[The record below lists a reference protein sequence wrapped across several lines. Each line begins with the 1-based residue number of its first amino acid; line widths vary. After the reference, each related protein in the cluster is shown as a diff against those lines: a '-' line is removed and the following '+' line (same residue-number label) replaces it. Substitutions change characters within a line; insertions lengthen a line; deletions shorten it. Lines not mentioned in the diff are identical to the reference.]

1 MIMKTLLKLSSLVT
15 VLLLATLS
23 LSAQTVVTGKVTDS
37 SGAGIQGVTVTVKG
51 GKGATQTNAEGNF
64 TINAASNAVL
74 VFSYV
79 GFESVTEQ
87 IGGRASI
94 NINMSP
100 AASSA
105 IGEVVV
111 VGYTTA
117 RKRDVTGS
125 VASVKAKDFNQGVIA
140 APDQLLQ
147 GKVAGLDIVNNSGQ
161 PGAATTI
168 KIRGN
173 NSIRANNNPLYVI
186 DGVQLDG
193 RTARPPLNF
202 SSGGFGP
209 APESNPLLYINPAD
223 IAQID
228 VLKDASSAAIYGSR
242 GANGV
247 IVITTKKA
255 TGSGTKI
262 EFGTNFG
269 AFAGFMKKYKVLN
282 AGEFRAALKQYRLD
296 TLATSFDHGASVD
309 ALDAITSND
318 LTQNYSLALSGGNDN
333 GRFRASFLGSK
344 TAGFIKKT
352 DLTKYLGNFTGSY
365 KLLDKRISIDF
376 GLIAGHTLEHMALL
390 SNTAGAGGNL
400 MSYAL
405 NWNPTN
411 TFYQNNGLY
420 VTSANSIPNP
430 LAIIDGTNDAANVN
444 VFLGNISASV
454 KILSNL
460 EYKFLYAVNHGTG
473 TRNSSID
480 GWLTDLQGITGR
492 GIGAISHAQLTSQL
506 YTHTLNYNTKFSDN
520 INFTALAGYEY
531 WKTDFS
537 SNTLAASGFNT
548 NLDQANRISV
558 PYTNLF
564 QNATS
569 QLPLGGSVDPSTE
582 IQSVFGRVNFNI
594 LDKYLL
600 TGTLRADGSSKFGK
614 NQKYGYFP
622 SIGAKW
628 LISGEDFM
636 KNSNLFSNLG
646 LRLSWGI
653 TGNQEFPAGASL
665 EVYTTNSYNSFNL
678 SNVANPDL
686 KWEQTSSYNIGL
698 DFGFLK
704 NRLTGSI
711 DYYSKNTTDLLFQ
724 GTAIAPGPA
733 SVAYYNLDAHLLN
746 SGVEFG
752 INGSIINQAK
762 LSVDANF
769 NIAYNKNKL
778 TDFTQALVPTGQVNG
793 NGVSGA
799 LAQVIANNYPV
810 NEYYLKPFSGF
821 DRAGLQV
828 IGNNP
833 VYAGDPNPHIIMGFG
848 SSVRYNKLSFTF
860 NASGAFKY
868 LIYNNTF
875 NTVTNISQIGKGLNI
890 AKANLSLPESVS
902 DGVAASTRYLE
913 SGNFLKLRNATFNYA
928 FGDIGT
934 YIKNLNVFV
943 GGTNLFVLTKF
954 SGFDPEVNVDKTNN
968 NYPSRNMEY
977 LPYPTPR
984 IINFGFNLGL

>member
-1 MIMKTLLKLSSLVT
+1 MIMKTILKFSSLVM
-15 VLLLATLS
+15 VLLFAALS
-23 LSAQTVVTGKVTDS
+23 LSAQTVVTGKVADS
-37 SGAGIQGVTVTVKG
+37 SGAGIQGVTVTVRGSKA
-51 GKGATQTNAEGNF
+51 ATQTNADGNF
-64 TINAASNAVL
+64 TINAGSNASI

-79 GFESVTEQ
+79 GFESVTELV
-87 IGGRASI
+87 GGRSSV
-94 NINMSP
+94 NVTLSP
-100 AASSA
+100 AAGST

-111 VGYTTA
+111 VGYATV
-117 RKRDVTGS
+117 RKRDLTGS

-140 APDQLLQ
+140 SPDQLLQ

-186 DGVQLDG
+186 DGVPLDG

-209 APESNPLLYINPAD
+209 SPESNPLLYINPAD

-228 VLKDASSAAIYGSR
+228 VLKDASSSAIYGSR

-247 IVITTKKA
+247 IVITTKRA
-255 TGSGTKI
+255 TGSGTKL

-269 AFAGFMKKYKVLN
+269 AFAGYMKKYKVLN
-282 AGEFRAALKQYRLD
+282 ADEFRGALKKYRLD
-296 TLATSFDHGASVD
+296 TLATSYDHGASVD

-318 LTQNYSLALSGGNDN
+318 LTQNYSLAMSGGNEN

-365 KLLDKRISIDF
+365 KFLDKRISIDF
-376 GLIAGHTLEHMALL
+376 GLIAGHTKERMSLI

-400 MSYAL
+400 ISYAL

-411 TFYQNNGLY
+411 AFTQSNGLY

-430 LAIIDGTNDAANVN
+430 LAIIEGVNDAANVN
-444 VFLGNISASV
+444 VFLGNISGSV
-454 KILSNL
+454 KILNNL
-460 EYKFLYAVNHGTG
+460 EYKFLYAINHGAS
-473 TRNSSID
+473 TRNSSVD
-480 GWLTDLQGITGR
+480 GWLTDLQGITGK
-492 GIGAISHAQLTSQL
+492 GIAAISHAQLTSQL
-506 YTHTLNYNTKFSDN
+506 YTHTLNYNTRFGDK

-531 WKTDFS
+531 WQTGFS
-537 SNTLAASGFNT
+537 SNTLAATGFNT
-548 NLDQANRISV
+548 NLDQANRVRV
-558 PYTNLF
+558 PYTSLF

-569 QLPLGGSVDPSTE
+569 QLPLGGSIDPTTE

-594 LDKYLL
+594 SDKYLL

-614 NQKYGYFP
+614 NNRYGYFP
-622 SIGAKW
+622 SLGAKW

-636 KNSNLFSNLG
+636 KNSAVFSNLG
-646 LRLSWGI
+646 LRASWGI

-665 EVYTTNSYNSFNL
+665 EVYTTNSYNSFSQ

-698 DFGFLK
+698 DFGVLK

-711 DYYSKNTTDLLFQ
+711 DYYTKNSTDLLFQ

-733 SVAYYNLDAHLLN
+733 SVAYYNLAAKLLN

-752 INGSIINQAK
+752 LNGSIINEAK
-762 LSVDANF
+762 LGVDAIF

-778 TDFTQALVPTGQVNG
+778 TDYTQAQVLTGQVNG

-799 LAQVIANNYPV
+799 LAQVITNNYPV

-821 DRAGLQV
+821 DRNGQQI
-828 IGNNP
+828 IGANP
-833 VYAGDPNPHIIMGFG
+833 VYSGDPNPHVILGFG
-848 SSVRYNKLSFTF
+848 GTVRYSKLTF
-860 NASGAFKY
+860 NFSASGAFNY

-875 NTVTNISQIGKGLNI
+875 NTIANISQIAKGLNI
-890 AKANLSLPESVS
+890 AKSNLSTTESVS
-902 DGVAASTRYLE
+902 SGVAASTRYLE
-913 SGNFLKLRNATFNYA
+913 NGNFVKLRNATFTYA
-928 FGDIGT
+928 FGDVGT
-934 YIKNLNVFV
+934 YVKNLNVFV
-943 GGTNLFVLTKF
+943 GGSNLLVLTKF
-954 SGFDPEVNVDKTNN
+954 TGFDPEVNVDKTNN

-977 LPYPTPR
+977 IPYPTPR

>member
-1 MIMKTLLKLSSLVT
+1 MKTILRFSSLVM
-15 VLLLATLS
+15 VLLFAALS
-23 LSAQTVVTGKVTDS
+23 LSAQTAVTGKVTDS

-51 GKGATQTNAEGNF
+51 SKNGTQTGADGGF
-64 TINAASNAVL
+64 SINAGSNASL

-79 GFESVTEQ
+79 GFESVTEVV
-87 IGGRASI
+87 GGRSSI
-94 NINMSP
+94 NVTLSP
-100 AASSA
+100 AAGST

-111 VGYTTA
+111 VGYATA
-117 RKRDVTGS
+117 RKRDLTGS
-125 VASVKAKDFNQGVIA
+125 VASVKSKDFNQGVIA

-173 NSIRANNNPLYVI
+173 NSIRSNNNPLYVV
-186 DGVQLDG
+186 DGVPLDG

-209 APESNPLLYINPAD
+209 SPESNPLLYINPAD
-223 IAQID
+223 ISQID

-247 IVITTKKA
+247 IVITTKRA
-255 TGSGTKI
+255 TGSGTRL

-282 AGEFRAALKQYRLD
+282 ASEFRGALKQYRLD
-296 TLATSFDHGASVD
+296 TLATSLDHGSSVD
-309 ALDAITSND
+309 ALDAITSNE
-318 LTQNYSLALSGGNDN
+318 LTQNYSLAMSGGNEN

-352 DLTKYLGNFTGSY
+352 DLTKYLGNFNGSY
-365 KLLDKRISIDF
+365 KFLDKRISIDF
-376 GLIAGHTLEHMALL
+376 GLIAGHTLEHMTLL

-411 TFYQNNGLY
+411 AFYQSNGLY

-430 LAIIDGTNDAANVN
+430 LAIIEGTNDAANVN
-444 VFLGNISASV
+444 VFLGNISGSV

-460 EYKFLYAVNHGTG
+460 EYKFQYAINHGTG

-480 GWLTDLQGITGR
+480 GWLTDLQGITGK
-492 GIGAISHAQLTSQL
+492 GIGAISHAQLTSQT
-506 YTHTLNYNTKFSDN
+506 YTHTLNYNTKLSDK

-548 NLDQANRISV
+548 NLDQANRIRV
-558 PYTNLF
+558 PYTNIF

-569 QLPLGGSVDPSTE
+569 QLPLGGSVDPTVE

-594 LDKYLL
+594 SDKYLI
-600 TGTLRADGSSKFGK
+600 TGTLRGDGSSKFGK
-614 NQKYGYFP
+614 NNKYGYFP
-622 SIGAKW
+622 SVGAKW
-628 LISGEDFM
+628 NISGEEFM
-636 KNSNLFSNLG
+636 KNSNVFSNLG

-665 EVYTTNSYNSFNL
+665 EVYTTGSYNSFSQ
-678 SNVANPDL
+678 SNVPNPDL

-698 DFGFLK
+698 DFGILK
-704 NRLTGSI
+704 NRVTGSV
-711 DYYSKNTTDLLFQ
+711 DYYSKNTTNLLFQ

-733 SVAYYNLDAHLLN
+733 SVAYYNLPAHLLN

-752 INGSIINQAK
+752 VNGSIINQGK
-762 LSVDANF
+762 LGVDANF

-778 TDFTQALVPTGQVNG
+778 TDYAQAQVLTGQVNG

-821 DRAGLQV
+821 DRAGQQV
-828 IGNNP
+828 IGANP

-848 SSVRYNKLSFTF
+848 GSVRYNKLSFTF
-860 NASGAFKY
+860 NASGAFNY
-868 LIYNNTF
+868 LIYNNTY

-913 SGNFLKLRNATFNYA
+913 SGNFVKLRNATFNYA
-928 FGDIGT
+928 FGDVGA

-943 GGTNLFVLTKF
+943 GGTNLLVLTKF